1 MIYVVK
7 CYSCEHEFQV
17 KRGET
22 GADMMCP
29 ECGTANNIRDVI
41 ERIEDEKS
49 KVDADIQAIKGFDM
63 EQHPVD
69 DAVGWRSEEAKRR
82 KTRISLVCWLIVL
95 ILFLLHKLGVI
106 DGEALMEKT
115 SGLFELRN

>member
-7 CYSCEHEFQV
+7 CYSCEHEFRV

-41 ERIEDEKS
+41 ERIEEK
-49 KVDADIQAIKGFDM
+49 KGIDPDVAAIKDFDM
-63 EQHPVD
+63 SEHPVCD
-69 DAVGWRSEEAKRR
+69 GVEWESAEKRR
-82 KTRISLVCWLIVL
+82 WDSRINSVLLL
-95 ILFLLHKLGVI
+95 ILLLELLLDKLGVI
-106 DGEALMEKT
+106 DFFAWMEK
-115 SGLFELRN
+115 LKNIFN